1 MLRIHPVITLF
12 LAVGL
17 ASSGSW
23 AGAEDWSTPE
33 AVNPG
38 AITALDSADLITAN
52 GDVHVVYRGDLGGFE
67 GIFYQRQANGVW
79 SGAQVLAVLSGET
92 VGVMNLE
99 EVAGVLY
106 AIYDLRTGGAG
117 KVFFSDDGG
126 TNGAAWSTP
135 QVIHPDMDATPRN
148 NANVRTGANGT
159 EIMAVWQASDPRGV
173 HGGDLDI
180 WHSVFA
186 AGVWSAPAVLNPDNN
201 ATDFMADVAYAPTGD
216 AYCVYSTL
224 ENRDGTGT
232 DPDIFLIQ
240 RTVPGAVATP
250 VLVNTNAA
258 VDTNLDINPRIQ
270 IEQVNGE
277 AVVVWEA
284 NDDLLYTTFVP
295 DEKGITIPPAFLST
309 YMPADGQS
317 DRNVLLLAVDNE
329 AFALWV
335 SQFNLDESGTD
346 TDLFWSHFRDGA
358 WDAPE
363 FVNPADADESM
374 RNEFPALATNGFNA
388 HAVWFD
394 RAGTLFYQQA
404 ALLTDTDN
412 DGIADVFETNT
423 GVFVDE
429 TNTGTNPIVA
439 DTDGDGMSDGFELDN
454 GLNPF
459 VNDAN
464 EDADNDGLTNLEEFQ
479 RGSDPDNA
487 ADPPPFVFVN
497 GVSGSDE
504 TGDGTANNPFQTITS
519 GIAKAQTETR
529 PNRFI
534 TVQVTAGTY
543 NEILTVPVR
552 VKIRGAGSLNT
563 FIEPPS
569 GGALPNILVTMGDDS
584 ALLDVTVRWAAQ
596 RNTAS
601 TLVQA
606 LLTNANTMFEI
617 GRCVLDGLNST
628 DSIGIAI
635 TGGSRDNAR
644 IFESTLRNLTTAFL
658 ATSSGVNI
666 TRNEIRNIQGAA
678 VIVQTAKSGPK
689 QGDPSVPLLGDSA
702 DIETTALNRWRET
715 SDTIVNNNTGGS
727 VLAEVNDWGI
737 YNKEQVAPVMSG
749 DVNVGPI
756 MGKSIAPG
764 SVIASLYIGDTD
776 ELVPAGTDPVCS
788 IPELNLTSERDAE
801 SGLYI
806 FSSVQ
811 GGSWSIEAEA
821 LGFIKDVRNVNVS
834 AASINP
840 VNMRLGVV
848 ATPQPPSCGKQGKAT
863 YAFCGLLIWAST
875 RRMRKSSKSRH

>member
-1 MLRIHPVITLF
+1 MLRTYLTISLF
-12 LAVGL
+12 LAIGL
-17 ASSGSW
+17 AFSGSF
-23 AGAEDWSTPE
+23 AMAEDWSAPE

-38 AITALDSADLITAN
+38 AIAALDSADLITAN
-52 GDVHVVYRGDLGGFE
+52 GDVHLVYRGDLGGFE
-67 GIFYQRQANGVW
+67 GLFYQRRTNAGW

-92 VGVMNLE
+92 VGIMNLE

-106 AIYDLRTGGAG
+106 AIYDLRTGGVG
-117 KVFFSDDGG
+117 KIYSSNDGG

-148 NANVRTGANGT
+148 NSNVRTGANTT

-186 AGVWSAPAVLNPDNN
+186 AGAWSAPAVLNPDNN
-201 ATDFMADVAYAPTGD
+201 ATDFMADVAYAPTGN

-224 ENRDGTGT
+224 ENRDGAGT

-240 RTVPGAVATP
+240 RTVQGAVAAP
-250 VLVNTNAA
+250 VLVNTNDA
-258 VDTNLDINPRIQ
+258 VDTNLDINPRIK
-270 IEQVNGE
+270 IEQVSGE
-277 AVVVWEA
+277 AVIVWEA

-295 DEKGITIPPAFLST
+295 DAKGITIPPAFLSS
-309 YMPADGQS
+309 YMAADGQS

-335 SQFNLDESGTD
+335 SQFDLDEAGTD
-346 TDLFWSHFRDGA
+346 TDLFWSHFKEGA
-358 WDAPE
+358 WGAPE
-363 FVNPADADESM
+363 FVNPAADDDAV

-394 RAGTLFYQQA
+394 RTGTLFYQQA
-404 ALLTDTDN
+404 ALLVDRDN
-412 DGIADVFETNT
+412 DGIPDLYETNT

-429 TNTGTNPIVA
+429 NNTGTNPNNA
-439 DTDGDGMSDGFELDN
+439 DTDGDGMSDGFEVDN

-464 EDADNDGLTNLEEFQ
+464 DDADNDGLTNLEEFL
-479 RGSDPDNA
+479 RGSDPNNA

-497 GVSGSDE
+497 GASGSDA
-504 TGDGTANNPFQTITS
+504 TGDGTAANPFKTISS
-519 GIAKAQTETR
+519 GIAMAQTETR

-534 TVQVTAGTY
+534 TVQVSAGTY
-543 NEILTVPVR
+543 DEVLTVPVR
-552 VKIRGAGSLNT
+552 VKIRGAGALNT

-569 GGALPNILVTMGDDS
+569 GGALPNILVTMRDDS

-606 LLTNANTMFEI
+606 SLTNANTLFEI
-617 GRCVLDGLNST
+617 GRCALDGLNST
-628 DSIGIAI
+628 DSIGISI
-635 TGGSRDNAR
+635 TGGSKDNAR
-644 IFESTLRNLTTAFL
+644 IFESTLQNLTTAFL

-666 TRNEIRNIQGAA
+666 TRNEIRNIHGAA

-689 QGDPSVPLLGDSA
+689 QGDPAVPLLGDSA

-715 SDTIVNNNTGGS
+715 SDTIVNNNTGSS

-756 MGKSIAPG
+756 IGKSIAPG
-764 SVIASLYIGDTD
+764 AVIASLYIGDTD
-776 ELVPAGTDPVCS
+776 ELVPVGTNPVCA
-788 IPELNLTSERDAE
+788 IPELNLTAERDAE
-801 SGLYI
+801 SGLYV

-821 LGFIKDVRNVNVS
+821 LGFIKDIRNVNVS

-848 ATPQPPSCGKQGKAT
+848 AAPPPPSCGKQGKVT
-863 YAFCGLLIWAST
+863 YAICGLLIWVSS
-875 RRMRKSSKSRH
+875 RRMRKFAKPRD